1 MKKLLILLLIIGL
14 AWMLK
19 LSYDVFK
26 ITAQQSELSQSM
38 HQAEK
43 SRANLND
50 QLVALQRQ
58 SSNPSPSVSSSA
70 PATNTTVQI
79 SQTAITAQQ
88 MLQQQL
94 ELIEFALKQAQY
106 PYALEKLAA
115 LDVQLN
121 QWALSPALAESL
133 HQTLSKDRQLIQQ
146 FAAQRSAQQQQV
158 TQALQQLDQLLRQE
172 IQQPQLQPAQAANP
186 AFWHKW
192 LKLEAAE
199 QPATVLSQRQ
209 LRLKEAQL
217 RLLLARQLLGQG
229 QYLNYQQELTEIL
242 HLLQLLPDRGAQQLS
257 AELAE
262 IQSLTVIPVPVLTSR
277 TLLDE

>member
-58 SSNPSPSVSSSA
+58 SSNPSLSVSSSA
-70 PATNTTVQI
+70 PATDTTVQI
-79 SQTAITAQQ
+79 SQTTITPQQ

-106 PYALEKLAA
+106 PYALEKLVA

-146 FAAQRSAQQQQV
+146 FAAQRSAQQQV

-209 LRLKEAQL
+209 LLLKEAQL

-242 HLLQLLPDRGAQQLS
+242 HLLKPLPDRGAQQLS

>member
-1 MKKLLILLLIIGL
+1 MKKLVILLLIIGL
-14 AWMLK
+14 VWMLK
-19 LSYDVFK
+19 LSYELFK

-58 SSNPSPSVSSSA
+58 SSSSPPSA
-70 PATNTTVQI
+70 PSNTSTDDAVTQI
-79 SQTAITAQQ
+79 TQPHIAPQQ
-88 MLQQQL
+88 MLKQQL

-115 LDVQLN
+115 LDAQLN
-121 QWALSPALAESL
+121 QWALSPALVESL
-133 HQTLSKDRQLIQQ
+133 HQTLNKDRQLIQQ
-146 FAAQRSAQQQQV
+146 FAAQRNAQQQQV
-158 TQALQQLDQLLRQE
+158 TQALQQLDQLFSQE
-172 IQQPQLQPAQAANP
+172 IRQSQLQPAQQATP

-192 LKLEAAE
+192 FKLEAAG

-209 LRLKEAQL
+209 LLLKEAQL

-242 HLLQLLPDRGAQQLS
+242 NLLKQLPDRGAQQLS

-262 IQSLTVIPVPVLTSR
+262 IQRLTVIPVPVLTSR

>member
-1 MKKLLILLLIIGL
+1 MKKLVILLLIIGL
-14 AWMLK
+14 VWMLK
-19 LSYDVFK
+19 LSYELFK

-58 SSNPSPSVSSSA
+58 SSSSPLSA
-70 PATNTTVQI
+70 PSNTSADDATTQI
-79 SQTAITAQQ
+79 TQTHIAPQQ
-88 MLQQQL
+88 MLKQQL

-115 LDVQLN
+115 LDAQLN

-133 HQTLSKDRQLIQQ
+133 HQTLNKDRQLIQQ
-146 FAAQRSAQQQQV
+146 FAAQRNAQQQQV
-158 TQALQQLDQLLRQE
+158 TQALQQLDQLFSQE
-172 IQQPQLQPAQAANP
+172 IRQSQLQPAQQATP

-192 LKLEAAE
+192 FKLEAAG

-209 LRLKEAQL
+209 LLLKEAQL

-242 HLLQLLPDRGAQQLS
+242 NLLKQLPDRGAQQLS

-262 IQSLTVIPVPVLTSR
+262 IQRLTVIPVPVLTSR